1 MNKFYIAIESRK
13 KLIAA
18 LVGVVVAVLG
28 DRAGVTGDALTLA
41 IVVIVSYITGSA
53 VEDGLRGRN

>member
-1 MNKFYIAIESRK
+1 MNRLYIAVNSRK

>member
-1 MNKFYIAIESRK
+1 MQRLTIAIESRK

-18 LVGVVVAVLG
+18 LVGVIVAVLG

-41 IVVIVSYITGSA
+41 VVVIVSYITGTA
-53 VEDGLRGRN
+53 LEEGLRGR

>member
-1 MNKFYIAIESRK
+1 MNRLVIAVESRK

-18 LVGVVVAVLG
+18 LVGVIVAVLG

-41 IVVIVSYITGSA
+41 VVVIVSYITGTA
-53 VEDGLRGRN
+53 IEDGLRGRN